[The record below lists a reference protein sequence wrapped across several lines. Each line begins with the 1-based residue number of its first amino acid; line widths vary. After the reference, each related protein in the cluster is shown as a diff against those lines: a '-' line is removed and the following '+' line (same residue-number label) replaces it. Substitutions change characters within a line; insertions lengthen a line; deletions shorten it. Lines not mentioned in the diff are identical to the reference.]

1 MPFPRNWV
9 EELASEWLVLKGYL
23 VESNVRLRAKERGG
37 VAEADVIGIK
47 VEYSQL
53 QIMHIE
59 TGSLAKSYKDNLD
72 WVENKFNK
80 DNQQC
85 VESFAKRKVPW
96 DSGTKYKCMFVASS
110 ASRASDLKDALS
122 SSQIQFWMLDRFIEE
137 MALPALQDWKKEQV
151 KVGLRKT
158 NNPTL
163 PECLW
168 LLQLVDFLELKQL
181 LKKPQVH

>member
-1 MPFPRNWV
+1 M
-9 EELASEWLVLKGYL
+9 
-23 VESNVRLRAKERGG
+23 RAKERGG

-47 VEYSQL
+47 VKDNRLE
-53 QIMHIE
+53 IMHME
-59 TGSLAKSYKDNLD
+59 TGSLAKSFEDNLN
-72 WVENKFNK
+72 WVKNKFNK
-80 DNQQC
+80 DNRQC
-85 VESFAKRKVPW
+85 VETFAKKKVPW
-96 DSGTKYKCMFVASS
+96 DSGIKYRCVFVASF

-122 SSQIQFWMLDRFIEE
+122 SNQIEFWMLERFIVE

-168 LLQLVDFLELKQL
+168 LLQLLDFLELKQL
-181 LKKPQVH
+181 LKTPQVH